1 MINSTRWRQ
10 SGFTLIELVV
20 AMGIFSAMLIVILN
34 GFIMVTRIYDAGIT
48 SRTTQQNVRLILDDF
63 VKNAHYSGK
72 VDISH
77 SPQVCLF
84 KGTNTIFYALDSSGN
99 LWRTTTSGSTCP
111 VATPSAPTWQQLNDS
126 TAKVIAFAPTVTSG
140 VNGGQGTVSL
150 AITVAA
156 RSNLENLFFQ
166 NSSCISGANGSQY
179 CSVAALATTVYLS
192 GGGN

>member
-99 LWRTTTSGSTCP
+99 LWRTTTSAFRRPSVPGFHCVAPMGSRSRR
-111 VATPSAPTWQQLNDS
+111 PSLPGLTVVKGQL
-126 TAKVIAFAPTVTSG
+126 VW
-140 VNGGQGTVSL
+140 
-150 AITVAA
+150 
-156 RSNLENLFFQ
+156 R
-166 NSSCISGANGSQY
+166 
-179 CSVAALATTVYLS
+179 
-192 GGGN
+192 